1 MSYASITIVGR
12 LGRDPE
18 VKMTSTG
25 KQIVSASI
33 AVGAYEKSQWYKIQA
48 WDKTG
53 EWLKDAKKGDLV
65 FAQGSLTIG
74 TYEKKTGGTAI
85 DPVVNAQIIRT
96 SHKRE
101 DAGNDFG
108 GQQPRQA
115 TQQAFDLDDSIPF

>member
-18 VKMTSTG
+18 TKMTSTG

-33 AVGAYEKSQWYKIQA
+33 AVGAKDKTQWYKIQA

-53 EWLKDAKKGDLV
+53 EWLKDAKKGDIV
-65 FAQGSLTIG
+65 FAQGSLTIS

-101 DAGNDFG
+101 DIGNDFG

-115 TQQAFDLDDSIPF
+115 SNEMPDLDIPF

>member
-18 VKMTSTG
+18 TKMTSTG

-33 AVGAYEKSQWYKIQA
+33 AVGAKDKTQWYKIQA

-53 EWLKDAKKGDLV
+53 EWLKDAKKGDIV
-65 FAQGSLTIG
+65 FAQGSLTIS

-101 DAGNDFG
+101 DIGNDFG

-115 TQQAFDLDDSIPF
+115 SNEMQDLDIPF